1 MDSSVELEIIEKF
14 RKATN
19 RLVLLDYDGT
29 LVNYASFPD
38 KAILPDYIFDILFNL
53 HDNPLTRIFIIT
65 GRRYK
70 DIDKLLNHTSINIIA
85 EHGAMIKENGVW
97 KEMLYEVVPWKKKV
111 VSQLNDFTILCP
123 GSFVE
128 EKNISVTWHYRN
140 ADPELGYA
148 VSRKIIE
155 NLRDILAKYNLK
167 ILDGKKVLEIL
178 THNTGKGLAIKKLFE
193 EMSYDF
199 VLSIGDDATDEEMFE
214 FLLNFS
220 NAVTIKVGEGN
231 TYARYNFNSI
241 NEVVILLKL
250 LLG

>member
-1 MDSSVELEIIEKF
+1 MNSSAEVEIIEKF

-29 LVNYASFPD
+29 LVNYVSFPD
-38 KAILPDYIFDILFNL
+38 KAILPDYIFEILFNL
-53 HDNPLTRIFIIT
+53 HDNPQTKIFIIT
-65 GRRYK
+65 GRK
-70 DIDKLLNHTSINIIA
+70 HTDIDKLLNHTSINIIA
-85 EHGAMIKENGVW
+85 EHGAMIKENGLW
-97 KEMLYEVVPWKKKV
+97 KEMLYDEVPWKKKV
-111 VSQLNDFTILCP
+111 VTLLSDFTILCP

-140 ADPELGYA
+140 SDPELGYA
-148 VSRKIIE
+148 ISRKIIE
-155 NLRDILAKYNLK
+155 NLNDILVNYNLK

-178 THNTGKGLAIKKLFE
+178 TYNTGKGLAIKKLFE
-193 EMSYDF
+193 KMSYDF

-214 FLLNFS
+214 YLLNFS

-231 TYARYNFNSI
+231 TFARYKFNSI

-250 LLG
+250 LLV